1 MSRLLAALVLLIL
14 PGSIALA
21 SEPSSGEVS
30 TSSPMIAW
38 TGSTTNSY
46 PNYVAMNQD
55 PDGTPCQAPMC
66 DTFTLKVA
74 GGGVDL
80 LIRAHMENDGSTGPA
95 NTGVR
100 ITKPDGSKMWQTGPS
115 GATAELKVTIKKAPA
130 GDYVIDVLNNFVGQ
144 PQNFLASAELAVPPA
159 PAPAAPATAPPAPGG
174 EPAPGAAPA
183 QETKLTVRP
192 LKART
197 GKKVKTTVT
206 SSAPVSA
213 VAARLARGGKV
224 VATGKLASL
233 NGTARLT
240 LKAKKSLKPGKYL
253 LTVTAKDAGGKP
265 VTGQAKV
272 TVRR

>member
-1 MSRLLAALVLLIL
+1 MRRLLAALVLLIL

-21 SEPSSGEVS
+21 SEPSEGEVS
-30 TSSPMIAW
+30 TSTPKVEW

-66 DTFTLKVA
+66 DTFALKVA
-74 GGGVDL
+74 AGGVDL
-80 LIRAHMENDGSTGPA
+80 VVRAHMENDGSTGPA

-100 ITKPDGSKMWQTGPS
+100 ITKPDGTKLWQTGPS

-144 PQNFLASAELAVPPA
+144 PQNFLASAELAVPA
-159 PAPAAPATAPPAPGG
+159 AAPAAPATATPPPSGQPAP
-174 EPAPGAAPA
+174 AP
-183 QETKLTVRP
+183 ETKLTVKP
-192 LKART
+192 AKAMA
-197 GKKVKTTVT
+197 GKKVKATVT
-206 SSAPVSA
+206 SSAPVSG

-224 VATGKLASL
+224 VATGKLPSL
-233 NGTARLT
+233 NGTARVT

-253 LTVTAKDAGGKP
+253 LTVNATDGQGRP
-265 VTGQAKV
+265 VTGQAKI
-272 TVRR
+272 TIRR